1 MYKNNAGNR
10 EDSVRIQTALKSGEF
25 SLVRKNYIIGG
36 TVVILLSWMLFI
48 VTFGNSLVLQLLLI
62 EIQHLFVGKLR
73 KQMSVPGK
81 EAEGCACIV
90 GVYNTVE
97 LISNND

>member
-1 MYKNNAGNR
+1 
-10 EDSVRIQTALKSGEF
+10 
-25 SLVRKNYIIGG
+25 
-36 TVVILLSWMLFI
+36 MLFI

-90 GVYNTVE
+90 SVYDTVE